1 MKMGKIMETF
11 KFEDKEVKIKLID
24 DEIWFVADDVTDILG
39 YGITSTAI
47 KYHVDDEDT
56 KIDEEIYLVNESGLY
71 NLIFASKRLIAMK
84 FKKWIISE
92 VLPTIRKN
100 IYEEIYENINKKDKL
115 MECNSK
121 YIELLNKLI
130 ECDAK
135 YVIHL
140 QKLIEYNDE
149 YIKSLEKIIN
159 KKDDFMFHGG
169 ENYEK

>member
-1 MKMGKIMETF
+1 MKRF
-11 KFEDKEVKIKLID
+11 KFEDKDVKIEIID
-24 DEIWFVADDVTDILG
+24 NEIWFVADDVTDILG
-39 YGITSTAI
+39 FDKVII
-47 KYHVDDEDT
+47 KVIKDHVDKEDYR
-56 KIDEEIYLVNESGLY
+56 IYDNIYLINESGLY
-71 NLIFASKRLIAMK
+71 NLIFASNRLIAMK
-84 FKKWIISE
+84 FKKWIISK

-100 IYEEIYENINKKDKL
+100 IYEEKYENINKKDKL